1 MTKAVGIKITP
12 VTPRIGAV
20 IEGVDF
26 TQPLSDDVFDVVHE
40 AWMNHLVLF
49 AFGPALTPAQHLAL
63 GERFGPLHIHPA
75 APYAF
80 DNPAL
85 MKIHTDASS
94 ARNNGESWHSDVS
107 ADLEPPMASILQIHQ
122 TPSHG
127 GDTLWAN
134 MYLAF
139 EALSDPMQ
147 RMLEGLSALHSAN
160 YDGFYGSHVPQREN
174 PVATH
179 PVVRTHPVTG
189 RSALFVNGGFT
200 KRIQGLTQGESDALL
215 GYLFEHVKN
224 PNFHCRF
231 QWRPNAL
238 AIWDNRCTQ
247 HMAVWDYY
255 PETRS
260 GIRVTIKGDQ
270 PFFKPRGIESQGV
283 S

>member
-1 MTKAVGIKITP
+1 MNSRSNLKITP
-12 VTPRIGAV
+12 LTPRIGAV
-20 IEGVDF
+20 VEGVDF
-26 TQPLSDDVFDVVHE
+26 TKPLPDAMFDEIHE

-49 AFGPALTPAQHLAL
+49 AHGPALTPEQHLSL

-80 DNPAL
+80 GNPAL
-85 MKIHTDASS
+85 MQIHTDASS
-94 ARNNGESWHSDVS
+94 KRNNGEGWHSDVS

-122 TPSHG
+122 TPSYG

-139 EALSDPMQ
+139 EMLSDPMQ
-147 RMLEGLSALHSAN
+147 RMLEGLSAIHSAN
-160 YDGFYGSHVPQREN
+160 YDGYYGDHQPQREN

-189 RSALFVNGGFT
+189 RSALFVNSGFT
-200 KRIQGLTQGESDALL
+200 KRIEGLTKGESDALL
-215 GYLFEHVKN
+215 GYLFEHIKN

-231 QWRPNAL
+231 QWRKNAI

-270 PFFKPRGIESQGV
+270 PFFKPRNGEGSNA
-283 S
+283 